1 VSDGVLFTR
10 LKLHATVWNV
20 GYYSLV
26 ISTEVRGRNL
36 NGSYTRFAGL
46 GFTFMIL
53 IGAFT
58 LGGYGLDRL
67 LGTVPLFVLLG
78 MVVGFAGALYYLF
91 VKMKELGG
99 G

>member
-1 VSDGVLFTR
+1 M
-10 LKLHATVWNV
+10 
-20 GYYSLV
+20 
-26 ISTEVRGRNL
+26 
-36 NGSYTRFAGL
+36 NGNYTRFAGL
-46 GFTFMIL
+46 GFTFVFL
-53 IGAFT
+53 IGLFT

-91 VKMKELGG
+91 IKIKELGG

>member
-1 VSDGVLFTR
+1 
-10 LKLHATVWNV
+10 
-20 GYYSLV
+20 
-26 ISTEVRGRNL
+26 
-36 NGSYTRFAGL
+36 
-46 GFTFMIL
+46 MIL

>member
-1 VSDGVLFTR
+1 M
-10 LKLHATVWNV
+10 
-20 GYYSLV
+20 LV
-26 ISTEVRGRNL
+26 QNTEVRGRRL
-36 NGSYTRFAGL
+36 DGRYTRFAGL
-46 GFTFMIL
+46 GFTFVIV

-67 LGTVPLFVLLG
+67 LGTVPLFVLAG

-91 VKMKELGG
+91 AALRELGG

>member
-1 VSDGVLFTR
+1 M
-10 LKLHATVWNV
+10 
-20 GYYSLV
+20 
-26 ISTEVRGRNL
+26 ISTDFRGRDL
-36 NGSYTRFAGL
+36 NGNYTRFAGL

-53 IGAFT
+53 IGVFT

-91 VKMKELGG
+91 IKIKELGG